1 MLTTCLALLTPSTA
15 ERLSIVPKTA
25 QGRDGIHPQ
34 VTAGSAV
41 KRDQLKREGR
51 YRATPDCTGNSQPL
65 TSGTMHFPCLSWCG
79 HICFPSSSQQRN
91 CVQIRPEP
99 GIGKRCWARR
109 EKQDRRKLSGFP
121 TPSLNHLTSAKGH
134 SLPGHDHASCST
146 PLFHLVLPCDN
157 PGGLIGVPPV

>member
-1 MLTTCLALLTPSTA
+1 MLTTCLALLTPFYGS
-15 ERLSIVPKTA
+15 EIKYRA
-25 QGRDGIHPQ
+25 QDCTKQRWDSPPGDSWL
-34 VTAGSAV
+34 SAV

-65 TSGTMHFPCLSWCG
+65 TSGTMHFPCLSWRG

-91 CVQIRPEP
+91 CLQIRPEP

-109 EKQDRRKLSGFP
+109 EKQDRRKLSGFL

-146 PLFHLVLPCDN
+146 PLFHLV
-157 PGGLIGVPPV
+157 VP